1 MTGLDEAWE
10 VQAIRDHNILL
21 AKMKLEEDRL
31 TLEEKRL
38 VLNKEQAK
46 QCKKLEEEHLALDR
60 LRMDKII
67 DLITRLPR
75 T

>member
-1 MTGLDEAWE
+1 M
-10 VQAIRDHNILL
+10 QAIRDHNILL
-21 AKMKLEEDRL
+21 AKIKLEEDRL

-46 QCKKLEEEHLALDR
+46 QRKKLEEEHLALDR